1 METHLRT
8 TPLEDRPARKPGT
21 GTRHR
26 PPMRNALRRAA
37 SESGGSRHALL
48 RVTTGR
54 ATEFVDITDRLGA
67 IVAASGIDARLLNVQ
82 TLHTTTGIVVNEH
95 EPLLLTDFESTL
107 EKAAPADIRYH
118 HDDVSVRTVNLTAN
132 ERVNG
137 HAHCRALL
145 LPMSACLNVVD
156 GRLVLGR
163 WQRVFLVELDG
174 PRERVLSL
182 MVLGETGRAADC
194 GADSHEAGGDGQ

>member
-1 METHLRT
+1 MEMHVRT
-8 TPLEDRPARKPGT
+8 MPRADRLLKSKGHET
-21 GTRHR
+21 R
-26 PPMRNALRRAA
+26 PPAPRSDALRGAPA
-37 SESGGSRHALL
+37 DGGGSRHALL
-48 RVTTGR
+48 HVTTRR

-67 IVAASGIDARLLNVQ
+67 IVATCGIRARLINIQ

-95 EPLLLTDFESTL
+95 EPLLLSDFESML
-107 EKAAPADIRYH
+107 EHSAPAGVSYR
-118 HDDVSVRTVNLTAN
+118 HDDLSVRTVNLTPN

-145 LPMSACLNVVD
+145 LPMSACLNVID

-174 PRERVLSL
+174 PRERALSL
-182 MVLGETGRAADC
+182 MVLGEAPCPAGQERGISESD
-194 GADSHEAGGDGQ
+194 DSRR